1 MTHSQLV
8 ALTSYALPIA
18 TLIVIAAG
26 LVQALKTLVI
36 LRFLP
41 QANDQQNTVTRVVAF
56 VVSYAL
62 VVGNAFADGR
72 VTLPDAWALIPAG
85 ITVFLGATGG
95 YHLFSAAT
103 SGQGGSTDATAA
115 PDVAAILQTVLGQLT
130 SVVEANLALAKCVGA
145 PAAVSSAPAAP
156 SVPVAASKEPVAP
169 VALTTEPVAP
179 VRVEAATPIAPAPA
193 PVQATVTITTD
204 AGDAHSVTGPVVP
217 VTSTESTAPAA

>member
-26 LVQALKTLVI
+26 LIQALKTLVI
-36 LRFLP
+36 LRVLP
-41 QANDQQNTVTRVVAF
+41 QSNDQQNAVTRVVAF
-56 VVSYAL
+56 AVSYAL
-62 VVGNAFADGR
+62 VVANAFADGR

-103 SGQGGSTDATAA
+103 SGGSTDTTATTT
-115 PDVAAILQTVLGQLT
+115 PDVASILQTVLGQLT
-130 SVVEANLALAKCVGA
+130 SVVGANLALAKGVT
-145 PAAVSSAPAAP
+145 APAAP
-156 SVPVAASKEPVAP
+156 SVPVAASTEPVAP
-169 VALTTEPVAP
+169 MAPAVEPVAP
-179 VRVEAATPIAPAPA
+179 VRVEPVVPSTAAPTPAPSV